1 MSWADK
7 FNLLNG
13 LVILRLTVAL
23 HFIPHVIGKFTE
35 PATLGF
41 FKAAK
46 FNPPHVWMYTA
57 GAIETDENETT
68 VGQFASGLFFGTLRL
83 TASTQIQAPAVKEG
97 NVLLAYPAAAGAPF
111 TLYDVQGT
119 QLPVAFTAADG
130 TPIQFNP
137 QFSAFPTPFGFDS
150 RVSNDAGFLS
160 VDPAGTPEMD
170 ILSFDFVHH
179 FVTRITNTPAF
190 NEYPFN

>member
-46 FNPPHVWMYTA
+46 FNPPHVWMYAAGTIETVLTLLLLFDIYTPYVALIAAFHLAVA
-57 GAIETDENETT
+57 GASTYKVTKKWIWVIGGIEYC
-68 VGQFASGLFFGTLRL
+68 VFWMLCCVVLAML
-83 TASTQIQAPAVKEG
+83 TWPK
-97 NVLLAYPAAAGAPF
+97 
-111 TLYDVQGT
+111 
-119 QLPVAFTAADG
+119 
-130 TPIQFNP
+130 
-137 QFSAFPTPFGFDS
+137 
-150 RVSNDAGFLS
+150 
-160 VDPAGTPEMD
+160 
-170 ILSFDFVHH
+170 
-179 FVTRITNTPAF
+179 
-190 NEYPFN
+190 